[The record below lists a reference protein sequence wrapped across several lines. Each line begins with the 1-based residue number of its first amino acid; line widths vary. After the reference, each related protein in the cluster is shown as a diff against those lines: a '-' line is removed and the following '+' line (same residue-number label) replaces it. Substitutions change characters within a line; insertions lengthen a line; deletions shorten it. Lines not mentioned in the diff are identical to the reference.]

1 VPIQLLQYTNLTM
14 MSSSKRKSGNAA
26 GKQPRPSTASS
37 SSRTNGSGIGATLS
51 RSASMRSTGFVSP
64 NGKSSIGDNDQP
76 EEDGSENQSKPSQI
90 WLEQHTML
98 TDISTGDQT
107 TVNLVVT
114 DTVFPK
120 VKFVDRDTDLVFS
133 NERRSI
139 CQFVIGRCN
148 LNANISLNEW
158 WKHTQKYVA
167 QTINRLR
174 NDRNTAMK
182 WAVLGKLV
190 QDGGFVCNM
199 NSKIPYD

>member
-1 VPIQLLQYTNLTM
+1 
-14 MSSSKRKSGNAA
+14 
-26 GKQPRPSTASS
+26 
-37 SSRTNGSGIGATLS
+37 
-51 RSASMRSTGFVSP
+51 
-64 NGKSSIGDNDQP
+64 
-76 EEDGSENQSKPSQI
+76 
-90 WLEQHTML
+90 ML

-199 NSKIPYD
+199 NSKIPYN